1 VALVSDLVQIG
12 IPARQAPFLG
22 QTVAAGSIAL
32 AGVDQATAAEITYTI
47 TRFVTGTAGVAFC
60 ARMPL
65 QGTVPQS
72 TYYIRNDSGVAMTL
86 FPAVGNYINAMAVN
100 AGLVIPVNTGVVIVK
115 EEIGIRW
122 IALGSAY

>member
-1 VALVSDLVQIG
+1 
-12 IPARQAPFLG
+12 
-22 QTVAAGSIAL
+22 
-32 AGVDQATAAEITYTI
+32 
-47 TRFVTGTAGVAFC
+47 
-60 ARMPL
+60 
-65 QGTVPQS
+65 
-72 TYYIRNDSGVAMTL
+72 MTL

>member
-1 VALVSDLVQIG
+1 MALVSDLVQIG

-22 QTVAAGSIAL
+22 QTVAAGTAL

>member
-1 VALVSDLVQIG
+1 MALVSDLVQIG

-22 QTVAAGSIAL
+22 QTVAAGTAL
-32 AGVDQATAAEITYTI
+32 AGVDQATAAEITFTT

-65 QGTVPQS
+65 QGSVPQS

-86 FPAVGNYINAMAVN
+86 FPAVGNAINATALNV
-100 AGLVIPVNTGVVIVK
+100 GLGIPVNTGVVLVK
-115 EEIGIRW
+115 EEIGLRW